1 MKKKVMA
8 LVATMALAAAMFA
21 GCGKGDDSQN
31 VPGTVTEEVKATNTP
46 DEFATGNEGIFKG
59 AKLQV
64 GMSVGYP
71 NFEEYD
77 VATGKPVGLDLD
89 ILDYMAA
96 DLGFTYEIQD
106 MKLPQIVAALQS
118 ENLDLSISGMYETPA
133 RTEVIDMSIAYLTA
147 KSAVLIREADKSK
160 LRSLGDFSGK
170 TLCCN
175 IGEAYYESV
184 LKALETS
191 IGSKTVEFEDTA
203 ASIAA
208 VLGGQSDG
216 RIVDA
221 GSAKKISSEYEELT
235 YFMLDDSQY
244 DGIDANHY
252 SMGFVKDSLVPNTSL
267 TYKEVFNAEIE
278 KMKKNGELKKI
289 ISKWLGED
297 FYDLK

>member
-1 MKKKVMA
+1 MKKKIMA
-8 LVATMALAAAMFA
+8 LIATMAMTAMMFA
-21 GCGKGDDSQN
+21 GCGKGKDSTTAPTTAAN
-31 VPGTVTEEVKATNTP
+31 NEPTVA

-59 AKLQV
+59 AVLQV

-77 VATGKPVGLDLD
+77 VASGKPVGLDLD
-89 ILDYMAA
+89 ILNYMAN

-106 MKLPQIVAALQS
+106 MKLPQVVAALQS
-118 ENLDLSISGMYETPA
+118 NNLNLSISGMYETEA
-133 RTEVIDMSIAYLTA
+133 RTEVIDMSKAYLTA
-147 KSAVLIREADKSK
+147 KNAVLIREADKDKYKTLS
-160 LRSLGDFSGK
+160 DFAGN

-184 LKALETS
+184 LKSLESS
-191 IGSKTVEFEDTA
+191 IGSTTVEFEDTA

-221 GSAKKISSEYEELT
+221 GSAKKVSSEYEELT
-235 YFMLDDSQY
+235 YIMLDDSQY
-244 DGIDANHY
+244 EGIDANHY
-252 SMGFVKDSLVPNTSL
+252 SMGFVKDSIVPGSTL

-289 ISKWLGED
+289 ISNWLGED